1 MSDDVIEVP
10 ESLDQDAL
18 GPGDRTTIGSDLL
31 SFDPPVRVRIID
43 VLMEEHREA
52 LSALASIRDDAVREL
67 AEESSVV
74 DAAKTLGV
82 SRQAV
87 YRILQEQRQKG
98 GSRFTNTV
106 FLDERIDL
114 DGRAFIGCAF
124 QRCTLVFSGTAPFT
138 LVGSALSECEWSF
151 EGPAFL
157 TLDFLRALH
166 RNGDDGSREVVRQV
180 IEGLTAEDVSK
191 AD

>member
-82 SRQAV
+82 
-87 YRILQEQRQKG
+87 
-98 GSRFTNTV
+98 
-106 FLDERIDL
+106 
-114 DGRAFIGCAF
+114 
-124 QRCTLVFSGTAPFT
+124 
-138 LVGSALSECEWSF
+138 
-151 EGPAFL
+151 
-157 TLDFLRALH
+157 
-166 RNGDDGSREVVRQV
+166 
-180 IEGLTAEDVSK
+180 
-191 AD
+191 